1 MDSVFDNSIQKDLG
15 QYSDGQCGMSSPYFT
30 VIDYSW
36 FD

>member
-15 QYSDGQCGMSSPYFT
+15 QHSYGLCKMSSLYFT
-30 VIDYSW
+30 VMHYSW